1 MDPQLRRFGPL
12 WIARQHVLPSLA
24 VDAPEDGLAPHLC
37 LRFQTGECRSGTSC
51 PQRHLDP
58 NYMAALRD
66 SLAGTHFSDCCLL
79 HGNIASLRPDFRR
92 LLSHTPVLITVDSEF
107 EVGIPRAHDV
117 IAVTSFWHQY
127 LTDRDPRVPVT
138 FTSVR
143 ICRLHQRQACK
154 FGRDCNN
161 VHICRE
167 FWAEILNNVQG
178 PGDQRS
184 PPPRLPA
191 RPRVPPPALTA
202 QSSLVLP
209 CRTPCSPRPSV
220 CRPLQQVRCP
230 NQPHRCSQI

>member
-1 MDPQLRRFGPL
+1 VMDPQLRRFGPL
-12 WIARQHVLPSLA
+12 WIARQHVRPSLA

-37 LRFQTGECRSGTSC
+37 LRFQTGECRSGPSC

-58 NYMAALRD
+58 TYMAALRD

-138 FTSVR
+138 FNSVR

-154 FGRDCNN
+154 FGRDCNARIQQGAADDGGLDTLMAMITQGLSLE
-161 VHICRE
+161 HCRSVTT
-167 FWAEILNNVQG
+167 LLPGG
-178 PGDQRS
+178 PPGPSRS
-184 PPPRLPA
+184 FR
-191 RPRVPPPALTA
+191 AL
-202 QSSLVLP
+202 
-209 CRTPCSPRPSV
+209 
-220 CRPLQQVRCP
+220 
-230 NQPHRCSQI
+230 